1 MAAGGEGIELIGADG
16 RRYIDASG
24 GAAVSCLGHGHPV
37 VTRAIVAQAERL
49 AYAHTSFFTN
59 QPAERL
65 AENLAGAIPGR
76 LNHVYFVDSG
86 SEAVEAALKMARQYH
101 LECGQPQRVR
111 VVSRAQSYHGN
122 TLGALS
128 VSGNPARR
136 APYQP
141 LLFETSQIE
150 PCFAYHHAGPG
161 ETAEAYGRRAADS
174 LEAELLRVG
183 PETVMAFIAETVVGA
198 TAGAV
203 PPSPGYLKR
212 IREICDRYGVLLI
225 LDEVM
230 CGTGRTGT
238 FLACEQDDVIPDIV
252 TLAKGLGGGYQPIAA
267 AICTDQVYA
276 AFEQGSGAFRH
287 GHTYSAHP
295 IACAA
300 ALAVQQVIHDEGL
313 VARVRQTGEY
323 LHDTLTAR
331 FGQHSHVGDIRGRGL
346 LRAIELVADRRTKV
360 PFDPSVGLNLR
371 VKSAAFER
379 GLLVY
384 PGGGTVDG
392 RCGDHILL
400 APPYIATNQQ
410 IDLIVDRLADALE
423 AAFTGLAADGSAA

>member
-423 AAFTGLAADGSAA
+423 AAFTGLAADGLAA